1 MIFFCSKPR
10 IEDQRSLNIYYFI
23 ILAIAL
29 RKIAAILLLLILL
42 FNWVGY
48 RIFSDFLMH
57 RADIQLEARLDRND
71 FREDELVEIK
81 IPLHLPYQ
89 LNWKS
94 FERFD
99 GEIDVDG
106 VHYKYVKRKIYND
119 SLVLLCLPNKTKQN
133 IEKAKDDYFKI
144 VNDIDPSAQKKS
156 DNSNLSFKNILS
168 EFFVDQAPWLI
179 ANYEYLHTSHFV
191 GEALFLSTNLH
202 ETPDQPPEC

>member
-1 MIFFCSKPR
+1 M
-10 IEDQRSLNIYYFI
+10 
-23 ILAIAL
+23 AIAL

-48 RIFSDFLMH
+48 RLFSDFLMH
-57 RADIQLEARLDRND
+57 CADIRLEARLDKND
-71 FREDELVEIK
+71 FREDDLVEIK

-133 IEKAKDDYFKI
+133 IEKAKDEYFKI

-156 DNSNLSFKNILS
+156 GNNNLSFKNILS
-168 EFFVDQAPWLI
+168 EFFVDQAPWLV
-179 ANYEYLHTSHFV
+179 ANYEYLHTRHFV

>member
-1 MIFFCSKPR
+1 MI
-10 IEDQRSLNIYYFI
+10 
-23 ILAIAL
+23 
-29 RKIAAILLLLILL
+29 
-42 FNWVGY
+42 
-48 RIFSDFLMH
+48 
-57 RADIQLEARLDRND
+57 
-71 FREDELVEIK
+71 EIK

-89 LNWKS
+89 LNWNS

-133 IEKAKDDYFKI
+133 IVKVKDEYFKI
-144 VNDIDPSAQKKS
+144 VNDIDPSSQKKS

-179 ANYEYLHTSHFV
+179 ANYECLHTKYFV
-191 GEALFLSTNLH
+191 GEPHFFSTNLH
-202 ETPDQPPEC
+202 ETPDHSPEC